1 MGVRRER
8 GRVKGKEKKEG
19 RRVEGR
25 GKGREGDRG
34 KQSDITLLLMAEG
47 ASGHPARHGGRRC
60 SPHHRYTG
68 L

>member
-8 GRVKGKEKKEG
+8 VGKREREEG

-25 GKGREGDRG
+25 GKGREGDGG
-34 KQSDITLLLMAEG
+34 KQSDITLLLMAEV
-47 ASGHPARHGGRRC
+47 ASGHPARRGGRRC